1 MAFSKKVSEEISKVI
16 IIATTHNVFKCTYER
31 IFFGYNNLDAVV
43 ILFLL
48 CYSGSNKGF
57 K

>member
-1 MAFSKKVSEEISKVI
+1 MEEISKVI
-16 IIATTHNVFKCTYER
+16 IIATAHNVFKCTYER
-31 IFFGYNNLDAVV
+31 IFFGYDDAETVV

-48 CYSGSNKGF
+48 CCSSNKGF